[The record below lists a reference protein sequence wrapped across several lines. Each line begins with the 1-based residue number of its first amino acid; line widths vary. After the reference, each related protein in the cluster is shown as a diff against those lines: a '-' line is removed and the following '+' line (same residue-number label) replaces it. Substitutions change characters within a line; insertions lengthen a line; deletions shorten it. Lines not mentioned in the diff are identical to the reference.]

1 MNYRRI
7 VLFLSFLL
15 GAAVICGRG
24 ILFETSGDTKEQKV
38 YAAPD
43 KEEQKE
49 SGKIAV
55 VNLDEGVSSRGGR
68 VNYAE
73 KLSKFPGMDFEYAS
87 LEAARTGLE
96 TGRYGA
102 YVIIPADFSQNV
114 ESINTTPQVSRL
126 EFAVNRTYSGKGQYE
141 LLNHVRS
148 YIDSLNN
155 HLSYMYVENILRE
168 FHDAQD
174 GAERVMEHDL
184 EDMEAI
190 ERIRP
195 QDLVTLAVPPELPA
209 EVMPPEMLDI
219 SMYMERN
226 SLSAESVETEYRN
239 QVQEISAQ
247 IASLNAAG
255 NILTERL
262 RTLAGQTEEL
272 DLTTDENGGNITEK
286 AEERLREELRR
297 QAELMADKE
306 KIGGRLEN
314 LKVRNEEVM
323 RELAEPDGTEE
334 LPESEDHLEWIL
346 LLTEQNKEFELLLE
360 EIERAKSLDIDGI
373 TELIKAE
380 YVDPITANADEV
392 KKVFQHRQEEE
403 LAAVTAYNGRLSGFS
418 PQVDGY
424 FLSQY
429 IQGIK
434 ENHRSMQ
441 EALLKN
447 NQAYVEYAQKSVVSS
462 REYTDELNRHARES
476 AKEAREAVEA
486 GLSAAKE
493 TREKNHFANQ
503 KILGDFA
510 SKLAYTRLG
519 SAEYIRVYQFIAN
532 PLSMTDRSVNQPV
545 SGYLTGRNADV
556 TF

>member
-1 MNYRRI
+1 MSYRRI
-7 VLFLSFLL
+7 VLFLSFVL

-24 ILFETSGDTKEQKV
+24 ILFETSVDTKEQKV

-68 VNYAE
+68 VNYTE

-114 ESINTTPQVSRL
+114 ESINTTPRVSRL

-141 LLNHVRS
+141 LLNHVRR

-155 HLSYMYVENILRE
+155 QLSYMYVENILRE

-226 SLSAESVETEYRN
+226 SLSAESVER
-239 QVQEISAQ
+239 
-247 IASLNAAG
+247 
-255 NILTERL
+255 
-262 RTLAGQTEEL
+262 
-272 DLTTDENGGNITEK
+272 
-286 AEERLREELRR
+286 
-297 QAELMADKE
+297 
-306 KIGGRLEN
+306 
-314 LKVRNEEVM
+314 
-323 RELAEPDGTEE
+323 
-334 LPESEDHLEWIL
+334 
-346 LLTEQNKEFELLLE
+346 
-360 EIERAKSLDIDGI
+360 
-373 TELIKAE
+373 
-380 YVDPITANADEV
+380 
-392 KKVFQHRQEEE
+392 
-403 LAAVTAYNGRLSGFS
+403 
-418 PQVDGY
+418 
-424 FLSQY
+424 
-429 IQGIK
+429 
-434 ENHRSMQ
+434 
-441 EALLKN
+441 
-447 NQAYVEYAQKSVVSS
+447 
-462 REYTDELNRHARES
+462 
-476 AKEAREAVEA
+476 
-486 GLSAAKE
+486 
-493 TREKNHFANQ
+493 
-503 KILGDFA
+503 
-510 SKLAYTRLG
+510 
-519 SAEYIRVYQFIAN
+519 
-532 PLSMTDRSVNQPV
+532 
-545 SGYLTGRNADV
+545 
-556 TF
+556 